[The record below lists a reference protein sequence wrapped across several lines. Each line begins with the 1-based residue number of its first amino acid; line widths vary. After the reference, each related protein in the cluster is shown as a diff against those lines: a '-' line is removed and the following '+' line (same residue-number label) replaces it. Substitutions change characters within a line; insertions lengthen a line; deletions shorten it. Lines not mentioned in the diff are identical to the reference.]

1 MGLLPSLGSL
11 LGVQL
16 TAALPGETLEA
27 SRIFSCLAATAAD
40 LASTSCLAL
49 DQGPSVL
56 ACQSSVRA
64 VLMKL

>member
-16 TAALPGETLEA
+16 TTALPGDTFEA
-27 SRIFSCLAATAAD
+27 SRIFSCLAAIAAD

-56 ACQSSVRA
+56 A
-64 VLMKL
+64 